1 MKTNILLSVIIT
13 VYNEAKYVEE
23 CITSVINQTYK
34 HLDIV
39 IVDDGSNDG
48 SSIICDSFLS
58 KDNRIRVIHKPNGG
72 SVSARKVGVIEARG
86 KYITYI
92 DGDDWLLP
100 NHYEQIMSNINDS
113 DIFAFGLSCVYS
125 DDRIEK
131 LTNEA
136 SNGVYADADLQAL
149 KSISLYSG
157 KQGKFGLL
165 PSMCSKIFRTELI
178 KNNMLNVNNDIRMGD
193 DGACTFPSICDAT
206 KIIVDNE
213 IFGYMYRKTKPN
225 SITSSYSYLEFV
237 RINNLF
243 HVLNDAFNSRN
254 ASYMYPQLSY
264 YLAFLFRIEMINELA
279 YLKPSNFYVKI
290 KHIREIR
297 RLDWIKYL
305 ISTFSSLKL
314 DSETTLLLGNIK
326 CIPLLFFKWYFLIRL
341 RSNSI

>member
-1 MKTNILLSVIIT
+1 MNTNLLLSVIIT
-13 VYNEAKYVEE
+13 VYNEAEYIEK
-23 CITSVINQTYK
+23 CITSVINQTYTS
-34 HLDIV
+34 LDII
-39 IVDDGSNDG
+39 IVDDGSSDN
-48 SSIICDSFLS
+48 SSSICDSYES
-58 KDNRIRVIHKPNGG
+58 KDDRVRVIHKSNGG
-72 SVSARKVGVIEARG
+72 SVSARKVGVSEARG

-100 NHYEQIMSNINDS
+100 NHYEQIMRNINDS

-136 SNGVYADADLQAL
+136 SNGIYVGADLQEL

-165 PSMCSKIFRTELI
+165 PSMCSKVFRTELI
-178 KNNMLNVNNDIRMGD
+178 KTNMLNVNNDIRMGD

-206 KIIVDNE
+206 KITVDNE
-213 IFGYMYRKTKPN
+213 IIGYMYRKTKPN

-264 YLAFLFRIEMINELA
+264 YLAFLFRLEMVNELSHIRA
-279 YLKPSNFYVKI
+279 FNFYVKI
-290 KHIREIR
+290 KHIKEIR
-297 RLDWIKYL
+297 KLDWVQHLMNTSY
-305 ISTFSSLKL
+305 SMKL
-314 DSETTLLLGNIK
+314 DSKTALLIENIN
-326 CIPLLFFKWYFLIRL
+326 CIPLLFFKWYLVIRF
-341 RSNSI
+341 RENSI

>member
-1 MKTNILLSVIIT
+1 MNTNLLLSVIIT
-13 VYNEAKYVEE
+13 VYNEAEYIEK
-23 CITSVINQTYK
+23 CITSVINQTYTS
-34 HLDIV
+34 LDII
-39 IVDDGSNDG
+39 IVDDGSSDN
-48 SSIICDSFLS
+48 SSSICDSYEL
-58 KDNRIRVIHKPNGG
+58 KDDRVRVIHKSNGG
-72 SVSARKVGVIEARG
+72 SVSARKVGVSEARG

-100 NHYEQIMSNINDS
+100 NHYEQIMRNINDS

-136 SNGVYADADLQAL
+136 SNGIYVGADLQEL

-165 PSMCSKIFRTELI
+165 PSMCSKVFRTELI
-178 KNNMLNVNNDIRMGD
+178 KTNMLNVNNDIRMGD

-206 KIIVDNE
+206 KITVDNE
-213 IFGYMYRKTKPN
+213 IIGYMYRKTKPN

-264 YLAFLFRIEMINELA
+264 YLAFLFRLEMVNELSHLRA
-279 YLKPSNFYVKI
+279 FNFYVKI
-290 KHIREIR
+290 KHIKEIR
-297 RLDWIKYL
+297 KLDWVQHLMNTSY
-305 ISTFSSLKL
+305 SMKL
-314 DSETTLLLGNIK
+314 DSKTALLIENIN
-326 CIPLLFFKWYFLIRL
+326 CIPLLFFKWYLVIRF
-341 RSNSI
+341 RENSI